1 MQVTQTS
8 VGRKRR
14 MVFQAEDRTKVRKQ
28 QAEAAIRLALG
39 GRWDEA
45 ANLNKSII
53 EVFPTDVDAYNRLGK
68 AMTELGRYGEA
79 RKAYQ
84 KALEIDS
91 LNSIARKNLSRLATL
106 GKKAAP
112 RQATQKISPQ
122 MFIEETGKTGVT
134 MLLKPNMKI
143 AARMTAG
150 DQVDIVRDNGTL
162 VVKSIHDELIGEVE
176 PRLGQR
182 LIKFM
187 EAGNQYTAAIGGL
200 DERDVKVFIR
210 ETFQHPTQ
218 AGKPSFP
225 PTVMEKFR
233 PYVKERLVRQ
243 DAHDGALYEAD
254 DGEDWDGGH
263 DADEAEVA
271 LHKFGGSPAAN
282 EDEEAVDEADEE

>member
-28 QAEAAIRLALG
+28 QAEAAIQLALG

-84 KALEIDS
+84 KALEIDP

-254 DGEDWDGGH
+254 DGDDWDGGH